1 MSSNYGTMT
10 NDKQNHPFFYTANDL
25 NRANGDDAGAEA
37 SLFNSLEDRRTFS
50 RGRSGEK
57 LTAAVSGE
65 RAPMDMSARTDEVYN
80 LFDASNTGGN
90 SISKRGKLKNA
101 RFKNAVNRTMAQK
114 RSIGMFQSKLSESMK
129 NVHKR
134 NASSQVHHI
143 MDLVSKTGKTVLPE
157 NPFAGSQGRDD
168 DSVDSVDKINRSKTQ
183 TDRLVAGAF
192 QVQKLFEDD
201 NDQSTSSQTTTESP
215 LPIEELPLLSG
226 VLDGEVDPTDE
237 NAGLSRR
244 RKQKARRIF
253 KMLHRKLRRLCRTV
267 AQLICFVCQGI
278 AAAYFAFAAIPL
290 VMTAW
295 ILFYNLGN
303 PRFDFLPRTT
313 TLSWWCNFFAR
324 QLLTLELARMTQFFL
339 IDGLTLRTKFTITV
353 GGPLVTLLMIQAKG
367 WPFLLFAWS
376 VIDLLI
382 LHGDDPFAV
391 NWLYWTG
398 LRIFSPGVSGAYL
411 INSDVYYHALMCL
424 VFSGVVTSLK
434 RTFMAVHFG
443 RKTLGRLKKRVSL
456 VYSQPFASCLH
467 LYDII

>member
-1 MSSNYGTMT
+1 MT